1 MNDTKKEQRP
11 SVLELTWRDTDKLR
25 RFVTE
30 TGKILPR
37 RKTRLTAHEQ
47 RTAIK
52 GVGLPS
58 GLRRLPVKF

>member
-11 SVLELTWRDTDKLR
+11 SVLDLTWRDTDKLR

-47 RTAIK
+47 RHLTRI
-52 GVGLPS
+52 
-58 GLRRLPVKF
+58 VKQARNTLQML